1 MMTELVGFLATGL
14 LVANAAF
21 QLALAAG
28 VPWGNAAYGGKVA
41 QVDGA
46 LPTRYRVMSLIS
58 AMLMGILILVVLSA
72 SGIVTSVPLSAGA
85 TVWACRGASV
95 LFALNTVGNLSSASK
110 VERWVMGAATT
121 YLTVA
126 FGLMGW
132 IF

>member
-1 MMTELVGFLATGL
+1 
-14 LVANAAF
+14 
-21 QLALAAG
+21 
-28 VPWGNAAYGGKVA
+28 
-41 QVDGA
+41 
-46 LPTRYRVMSLIS
+46 MSLIS

>member
-1 MMTELVGFLATGL
+1 
-14 LVANAAF
+14 
-21 QLALAAG
+21 
-28 VPWGNAAYGGKVA
+28 
-41 QVDGA
+41 
-46 LPTRYRVMSLIS
+46 
-58 AMLMGILILVVLSA
+58 MLMGILILVVLSA

-85 TVWACRGASV
+85 TVWAFRSASV

>member
-14 LVANAAF
+14 LVANALF

-28 VPWGNAAYGGKVA
+28 VPWGNAAYGGKVV
-41 QVDGA
+41 QEDGA

-95 LFALNTVGNLSSASK
+95 LFALNTVGNLSCASK